1 MAIARGAGT
10 EIIRS
15 VIVNDINGSSTTN
28 LIYGVR
34 HHIYTVLSVVVYCHT
49 IASTGYSFYLDLLGY
64 DSKTGT
70 AQDTARIWK
79 QPLAAQ
85 ETAVFNDKFS
95 FNGYEPVDFTGPIDS
110 EAKQDAIAD
119 QLVSGDSN
127 RQILRCA
134 GDHSTGDSHDVI
146 VTYID
151 QNNA

>member
-1 MAIARGAGT
+1 MAISRGAGT

-15 VIVNDINGSSTTN
+15 VIANDVDGSATTN

-34 HHIYTVLSVVVYCHT
+34 HHIYTVLNIVVYCH
-49 IASTGYSFYLDLLGY
+49 AVAAVGYSFYLDLLGY
-64 DSKTGT
+64 DSKAGA
-70 AQDTARIWK
+70 AQDTNRIWK
-79 QPLAAQ
+79 QPMAATQ
-85 ETAVFNDKFS
+85 TAVFNDKFS

-127 RQILRCA
+127 RQILRCL
-134 GDHSTGDSHDVI
+134 GDHASDSFDVI

>member
-10 EIIRS
+10 EIIRTAHMEAVS
-15 VIVNDINGSSTTN
+15 NSYKT

-34 HHIYTVLSVVVYCHT
+34 HHIYTVLSIIVQCQSVATAGNYVFC
-49 IASTGYSFYLDLLGY
+49 ALNGY
-64 DSKTGT
+64 DSLAGT
-70 AQDTARIWK
+70 AQRDMAIFLQDMNASQSFVW
-79 QPLAAQ
+79 
-85 ETAVFNDKFS
+85 NDKFS

-127 RQILRCA
+127 RQTLKIITEGA
-134 GDHSTGDSHDVI
+134 DDMDVHI
-146 VTYID
+146 TFID